1 MCFLSKLYYIFVK
14 TYAQTM
20 TTIISVF
27 IEKMKLITLSI
38 LRSRQILI
46 NTHVRLPQKLNRCIE
61 IALQK
66 M

>member
-38 LRSRQILI
+38 LRSRHILI
-46 NTHVRLPQKLNRCIE
+46 NTHVRLPQK
-61 IALQK
+61 
-66 M
+66 